1 MDAADLARKFATGRT
16 GVRHERTISIILAG
30 KAAAAE
36 FDERGLIPDSLAKL
50 LAGHQNARLR
60 DENLEDAQRLRLDS
74 YGTAVAEQRPRIEI
88 EPELGKPKA
97 PASRL
102 GPHIAGAQ

>member
-1 MDAADLARKFATGRT
+1 M
-16 GVRHERTISIILAG
+16 AG

-74 YGTAVAEQRPRIEI
+74 HWTAVAEQLPRVEI
-88 EPELGKPKA
+88 ELELGKPKP
-97 PASRL
+97 PASRSS
-102 GPHIAGAQ
+102 PQVAGAQQ